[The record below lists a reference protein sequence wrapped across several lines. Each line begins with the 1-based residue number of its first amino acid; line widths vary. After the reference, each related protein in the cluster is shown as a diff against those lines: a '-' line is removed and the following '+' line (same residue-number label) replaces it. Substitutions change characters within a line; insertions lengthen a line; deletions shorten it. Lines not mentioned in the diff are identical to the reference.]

1 MKDILEEG
9 FVFYAYWNGSQVRDL
24 FEGLVALTNGGGFTQ
39 LAVFLVTT
47 GLVGALLVGSVKGER
62 RHVISYFACAVL
74 FWFVAIVPKATL
86 VIEDV
91 RSHTVHTVDNVPLS
105 MAFFASAASRIGHWM
120 TQAYETAFVPVDVA
134 KYSSFGAVYPQ
145 RVLDVLQRTGPV
157 TVQGRETLQAVLK
170 NCVLPE
176 VVLDS
181 AKASQLTTSSDLWE
195 TVKTAGWVNP
205 ARMAVMPDGS
215 VKKCPDAVAAL
226 DQVLVTVELPA
237 LQKWVGLQLGS
248 DAAGPSASITA
259 AITQTES
266 LLLNISRSAE
276 SSLKHSLILT
286 TLPKVM
292 TEHAANSTGPA
303 AMASVLARSQGNL
316 AGEINYRTMAKIAE
330 DALPK
335 IRNAL
340 EFVVMAMFPVV
351 ALIALVSG
359 TAMGNV
365 VRSYITLLLTIQLW
379 PALSSVVNYLVITH
393 DQHPF
398 TLLASNFGAASLQA
412 ATMIRET
419 GASSQAIAGMLL
431 CAVPVISYA
440 LVRAGDVAV
449 GQLVGGL
456 MQPAQGAATSQGAAL
471 ASGNV
476 SQGNV
481 SVNNVSTHNVS
492 GNKMDASVRAVDSGM
507 GVTASAFGSVTQDA
521 SGRVTGV
528 QRTPIDLG
536 VSSQTQQ
543 QFVRGHQTG
552 YMNQTSV
559 ATNDAANFSFTQS
572 ASSGDSTQQQFSKA
586 FRDELQTRYALDTNR
601 SDGTGWGN
609 SVTITQGS
617 EMARMDQVSEGTD
630 YRSEVGVN
638 VARQRIGDIPSRAA
652 RSDIGGESGYVS
664 LGTGSNSYV
673 RMSGLTNDFVQQ
685 LDAHQGT
692 IGKISEAL
700 LDPFV
705 SDKYSN
711 LGGVGGKLQ
720 SGLSF
725 DDAQKLVD
733 SATGRT
739 TSQDGRSLTQDYHLV
754 RSAAESVAN
763 SHADANVRSYASQ
776 FVRSLSDMHSASR
789 TMTTSNVHSETV
801 ASSLTQSELGGTTL
815 SADNGVQVMDFAIDR
830 YGSAQAA
837 LRSVYESGQS
847 ASMASDFHYERMK
860 GVEVGETFGPGSMTS
875 PLTRQEQLFD
885 AASNAVDAAD
895 KSNRALYESTAA
907 DTLDVDVERISRE
920 QSPSEAG
927 KNFESDF
934 QGFVRDHQTGKEA
947 NERRMNFD
955 RGVILLSKE
964 AYSMEND
971 DKNFALRNAFLGAWG
986 YRSGDQIQDDLR
998 SWASGNPVLQEQIE
1012 KIGAEQSDTV
1022 SSEVW
1027 ENLVSIARQPKGL
1040 RP

>member
-47 GLVGALLVGSVKGER
+47 GLVGALLVGSVKGEG

-74 FWFVAIVPKATL
+74 FWFVAIVPKATV

-157 TVQGRETLQAVLK
+157 TVEGRETLQAVLK

-195 TVKTAGWVNP
+195 TVKSSGWVNP
-205 ARMAVMPDGS
+205 ARMSVMPDGT
-215 VKKCPDAVAAL
+215 VKKCPDAVSHL
-226 DQVLVTVELPA
+226 DQVLVKTELPA
-237 LQKWVGLQLGS
+237 LQRWVGLQLGV
-248 DAAGPSASITA
+248 DAANPSTSVAS

-266 LLLNISRSAE
+266 LLLSISRTAE
-276 SSLKHSLILT
+276 SSLKHSLMLT
-286 TLPKVM
+286 AIPKVM
-292 TEHAANSTGPA
+292 AEHTVNTAGPA
-303 AMASVLARSQGNL
+303 AMASTLARAQGNL

-359 TAMGNV
+359 TGMANV
-365 VRSYITLLLTIQLW
+365 VRSYITLLLTVQLW

-398 TLLASNFGAASLQA
+398 TLLAANFGAASLQA

-507 GVTASAFGSVTQDA
+507 GVTASAFGSVTQDG

-572 ASSGDSTQQQFSKA
+572 ATSSDSTQQQFSRA
-586 FRDELQTRYALDTNR
+586 FRNELQTRMALDTNR
-601 SDGTGWGN
+601 SGGSGWGN
-609 SVTITQGS
+609 SVTITQGR
-617 EMARMDQVSEGTD
+617 EMARMDQVSEGAD
-630 YRSEVGVN
+630 YKSQFN
-638 VARQRIGDIPSRAA
+638 LNLARDNYWEQSAKNRTAA
-652 RSDIGGESGYVS
+652 QLGGSSFVRKPEAGTSSLSGM
-664 LGTGSNSYV
+664 GEGQEN
-673 RMSGLTNDFVQQ
+673 SGLGGDLRNMLQILGKAEPVDHFGYSGR
-685 LDAHQGT
+685 LQGGFT
-692 IGKISEAL
+692 
-700 LDPFV
+700 
-705 SDKYSN
+705 
-711 LGGVGGKLQ
+711 
-720 SGLSF
+720 LS
-725 DDAQKLVD
+725 DAQTLVD
-733 SATGRT
+733 SAIGK
-739 TSQDGRSLTQDYHLV
+739 TSTQDGRSLTQDYHLV

-763 SHADANVRSYASQ
+763 LHSDANVRSYAAQ
-776 FVRSLSDMHSASR
+776 FVRSLGEVHSAGR
-789 TMTTSNVHSETV
+789 AVTTSTVQSETGS
-801 ASSLTQSELGGTTL
+801 SSLTQSDTGGTTV

-837 LRSVYESGQS
+837 LRSTYETGQS
-847 ASMASDFHYERMK
+847 ASMASEFHFERMR
-860 GVEVGETFGPGSMTS
+860 GVENGETFGPGSMMS
-875 PLTRQEQLFD
+875 PIARQEQVFEE
-885 AASNAVDAAD
+885 APIVVDAAE
-895 KSNRALYESTAA
+895 KANRARYEATSSETLEAEVNTIARDQTPTAA
-907 DTLDVDVERISRE
+907 ETGLRTEYE
-920 QSPSEAG
+920 
-927 KNFESDF
+927 
-934 QGFVRDHQTGKEA
+934 GFVREHQAGKDS

-998 SWASGNPVLQEQIE
+998 SWASGNPLLQEQIE
-1012 KIGAEQSDTV
+1012 RIGAGKSDSV

-1027 ENLVSIARQPKGL
+1027 ENLISIARQPKGL